1 MEGLSNIIFN
11 KAIIVLVKFEDG
23 IISSELAKKTGI
35 TYSHVSKLVKLMIN
49 YNLMESMDGKNRRIK
64 QLKLTDKGKEFQT
77 YSKKIFFIIKEFEKE
92 KALKQSFNKKIE
104 KQIPLRK
111 KIKTKNGGKKQWKK
125 R

>member
-64 QLKLTDKGKEFQT
+64 QLKLTDKGKEFQI

-92 KALKQSFNKKIE
+92 KALKQSFNKKI
-104 KQIPLRK
+104 
-111 KIKTKNGGKKQWKK
+111 
-125 R
+125 